1 MVLTSGSINR
11 LRELNYAKKK
21 KSDIGQQ
28 AHTAVGSQADAQ
40 VLINRRSR

>member
-21 KSDIGQQ
+21 SDIGQQ
-28 AHTAVGSQADAQ
+28 AHTAVGSQADAE